1 VHFSQH
7 PARYLSFRATSAM
20 LHATRS
26 RVPLQSEDKC
36 IMPNQL
42 THILHNVMT
51 TLLRAVSRIFLSFPL
66 AGLIAAGAVEG
77 GGYLLTHQ
85 APTAV
90 THILAVAVGLV
101 VAYATALTFA
111 VVECTRGGIYLARLL
126 ERDLTHDASGLER
139 AAQGIGKSLLGRR

>member
-1 VHFSQH
+1 
-7 PARYLSFRATSAM
+7 
-20 LHATRS
+20 
-26 RVPLQSEDKC
+26 
-36 IMPNQL
+36 MPNQL
-42 THILHNVMT
+42 THILHNVAT

-101 VAYATALTFA
+101 TAYATALTFA
-111 VVECTRGGIYLARLL
+111 VVECTRGGIYLAKLL
-126 ERDLTHDASGLER
+126 ERDVSHEATGLDRAIQGLEKR
-139 AAQGIGKSLLGRR
+139 VFGRG